1 MRMARPPRGRP
12 GPGRKG
18 EGFVPLRD
26 TASLDSVGNIG
37 SRQDIL
43 ENAGWSLSVGAV
55 GWHRA
60 IEEIRLQ
67 MNFICSLLLLQA
79 KSEMVF
85 FPSFLL
91 S

>member
-1 MRMARPPRGRP
+1 MLMTRAPRGRP

-26 TASLDSVGNIG
+26 TASLDSVENIG

-43 ENAGWSLSVGAV
+43 EDAGWSLSVGAV
-55 GWHRA
+55 RWGRA
-60 IEEIRLQ
+60 IEEIGLK
-67 MNFICSLLLLQA
+67 MNFILLLLLQV
-79 KSEMVF
+79 KSEIGF